1 MAAPRFADVNENI
14 THLYCGVLKLYCLGH
29 NICVNHEPATDN
41 TLFYML
47 HDATRQ
53 IRKHFD
59 RRATRLRAHA
69 RPVACAE
76 GDQPARRP
84 QPERARRIPRHGAIP
99 VGRVI
104 DRLEKTGF
112 VERRADPGDRRRWRL
127 YLTPKAHAVV
137 DEMEV
142 IAGELRD
149 DALRGIARA
158 RSRHADAARSTQ
170 MKENLAALDAAAE

>member
-1 MAAPRFADVNENI
+1 MNQSA
-14 THLYCGVLKLYCLGH
+14 
-29 NICVNHEPATDN
+29 DN

-47 HDATRQ
+47 HDVTRQ

-59 RRATRLRAHA
+59 RRATRLELTRAQWRALKVTSRHEGLSQSEL
-69 RPVACAE
+69 AE
-76 GDQPARRP
+76 HLDM
-84 QPERARRIPRHGAIP
+84 EAIP

-112 VERRADPGDRRRWRL
+112 VERRADPADRRRWRL

-149 DALRGIARA
+149 DALRGIGQNDL
-158 RSRHADAARSTQ
+158 DALMGVLNRI
-170 MKENLAALDAAAE
+170 KENLAALEASPEEDRKVS

>member
-1 MAAPRFADVNENI
+1 MIKAAENS
-14 THLYCGVLKLYCLGH
+14 
-29 NICVNHEPATDN
+29 
-41 TLFYML
+41 LFYVL
-47 HDATRQ
+47 HDTTRQ

-59 RRATRLRAHA
+59 RRATRLELTRAQWHA
-69 RPVACAE
+69 LKATGRQEGLSQSELAE
-76 GDQPARRP
+76 YLDM
-84 QPERARRIPRHGAIP
+84 EAIP

-137 DEMEV
+137 GEMEV

-149 DALRGIARA
+149 EALRGIPRA
-158 RSRHADAARSTQ
+158 ELDAMMSTLTQ
-170 MKENLAALDAAAE
+170 VKENLAALDAAANEERGKS

>member
-1 MAAPRFADVNENI
+1 MNQAAENS
-14 THLYCGVLKLYCLGH
+14 
-29 NICVNHEPATDN
+29 
-41 TLFYML
+41 LFYLL

-59 RRATRLRAHA
+59 RRATRLELTRAQWRA
-69 RPVACAE
+69 LKATRRQEGLSQSELAE
-76 GDQPARRP
+76 YLDM
-84 QPERARRIPRHGAIP
+84 EAIP

-127 YLTPKAHAVV
+127 YLMPKAHAVV

-149 DALRGIARA
+149 DALRGIPRA
-158 RSRHADAARSTQ
+158 DIDTVMRTLTQ
-170 MKENLAALDAAAE
+170 LKENLAALDAAAEQERGKS